1 MEISKIFEGWKNHL
15 APAKYMKEQI
25 EQVSQARLAICRGC
39 PLHSSNKVGY
49 KSLRLDEHCTECGC
63 SLLPKTKCLTCFC
76 PIDKWG
82 PELSPEEQKSIND
95 ETDI

>member
-1 MEISKIFEGWKNHL
+1 MSKIGEIFEGWRNHL
-15 APAKYMKEQI
+15 SPSKYMKEKI
-25 EQVSQARLAICRGC
+25 IQVSEQRLAICREC
-39 PLHSSNKVGY
+39 PFHSSKH
-49 KSLRLDEHCTECGC
+49 KTMRPDEHCTQCGC

-82 PELSPEEQKSIND
+82 PELTPEEQKTIND